1 MYCMS
6 LTSPWSAS
14 ILLMADLLRSYKADH
29 ILDIDFA
36 LSNQALSCSNIGS
49 LFYLSKSSTGKARR
63 GGMK

>member
-1 MYCMS
+1 MS
-6 LTSPWSAS
+6 LTSPQSRS
-14 ILLMADLLRSYKADH
+14 MLLKADLKRSCKAGL
-29 ILDIDFA
+29 ILDIEFA